1 MQENATDPA
10 HTVGSCQN
18 IAVQLTPGPPVPM
31 PPLAPIPAPRGEA
44 RRVQDRRDQIAL
56 VEGTAIW
63 QSIGAAVKQGVFVL
77 GLFVLFQAT
86 PFGSNPALSEPQIYA
101 VTYGLLWLL
110 LYWPRHRRI
119 SEKAEAKIAAIYA
132 PPKAPRAAELDLGKQ
147 EAPLSLPPRD
157 DDPGRS

>member
-1 MQENATDPA
+1 MQEKAKDPI
-10 HTVGSCQN
+10 HTAESRQN
-18 IAVQLTPGPPVPM
+18 IAPQLPAGPPIHLTPACYGS
-31 PPLAPIPAPRGEA
+31 EA
-44 RRVQDRRDQIAL
+44 QRMQDWRNKIDL

-63 QSIGAAVKQGVFVL
+63 QSVGAAVKQGVFVL

-132 PPKAPRAAELDLGKQ
+132 PPKAPRAAELDLGTQ

-157 DDPGRS
+157 DPGRS

>member
-1 MQENATDPA
+1 MQEKAKDPTRTA
-10 HTVGSCQN
+10 ESRQN
-18 IAVQLTPGPPVPM
+18 IAPQLSPGPSTHLTPARYCSEV
-31 PPLAPIPAPRGEA
+31 
-44 RRVQDRRDQIAL
+44 RRVQDWRNKIDL

-86 PFGSNPALSEPQIYA
+86 PFGSNPAFSEPQIYA
-101 VTYGLLWLL
+101 VIYGLLWLL

-132 PPKAPRAAELDLGKQ
+132 PPKAPHAAELDLGKQ
-147 EAPLSLPPRD
+147 EVPLSLPPRD
-157 DDPGRS
+157 DCERRG